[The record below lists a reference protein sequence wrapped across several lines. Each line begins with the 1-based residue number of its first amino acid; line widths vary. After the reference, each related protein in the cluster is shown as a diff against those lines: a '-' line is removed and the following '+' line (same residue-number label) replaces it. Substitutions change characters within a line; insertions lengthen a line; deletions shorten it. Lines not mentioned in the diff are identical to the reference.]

1 MDRTPTM
8 TRRPD
13 RQEKGLNYDG
23 GTPGQDKRQRAK
35 PAPARRGKA
44 TRDAAAAGKRKT

>member
-1 MDRTPTM
+1 MARTQTT

-35 PAPARRGKA
+35 PAPARRGKVM
-44 TRDAAAAGKRKT
+44 RDQRAEGKRKR